1 MPQFDIL
8 GDGTAM
14 GLNLLWFI
22 ITFGLTMLIVSV
34 GLRRI
39 ETVRSERDALTS
51 GNIDRAQNLSD
62 EAKAM
67 MAAYEEKMATARSE
81 AQTIIK
87 AASDEAAAE
96 AAEAQAKLAADLAT
110 KQASVEKAIADQTS
124 AALSELSDVA
134 SDTAQ
139 IAASQ
144 VLGVKL
150 DDKKLTQAVKELGN
164 G

>member
-22 ITFGLTMLIVSV
+22 ITFGLTMLIVSI

-39 ETVRSERDALTS
+39 ESVRSERDTLTS

-62 EAKAM
+62 EAKAL
-67 MAAYEEKMATARSE
+67 MAAYEEKMAAARSE

-87 AASDEAAAE
+87 AASDEAAAK
-96 AAEAQAKLAADLAT
+96 AAEAHKKAAD
-110 KQASVEKAIADQTS
+110 S
-124 AALSELSDVA
+124 AAAATADVTSPPAGLRRSTTRA
-134 SDTAQ
+134 SKAPTTQ
-139 IAASQ
+139 ISCGRSTRQ
-144 VLGVKL
+144 RC
-150 DDKKLTQAVKELGN
+150 
-164 G
+164 

>member
-39 ETVRSERDALTS
+39 ESVRSERDTLTS

-62 EAKAM
+62 EAKAL
-67 MAAYEEKMATARSE
+67 MAAYEEKMAAARSE

-87 AASDEAAAE
+87 AASDEAAAK
-96 AAEAQAKLAADLAT
+96 AAEAQTKLAADLAT
-110 KQASVEKAIADQTS
+110 KQAGVEKAIADQTT

-150 DDKKLTQAVKELGN
+150 DDKKLNKAVKELGN

>member
-51 GNIDRAQNLSD
+51 GNIDRAELRGARAGCTPQLSSRRGARGGRGQRAGKD
-62 EAKAM
+62 GYRKRRREEV
-67 MAAYEEKMATARSE
+67 AAVAGAGGGGTVGLS
-81 AQTIIK
+81 AQ
-87 AASDEAAAE
+87 ERR
-96 AAEAQAKLAADLAT
+96 Q
-110 KQASVEKAIADQTS
+110 
-124 AALSELSDVA
+124 
-134 SDTAQ
+134 
-139 IAASQ
+139 
-144 VLGVKL
+144 
-150 DDKKLTQAVKELGN
+150 
-164 G
+164 